1 MKGDWVGRKNG
12 LEQST
17 LARPQCIQHVL
28 SHEVLI
34 FLAKTRNLIFDL
46 SRVVSDDEGWL
57 LLLWS
62 FVVFIALEELVEFGE
77 HRLVSA
83 CVDVAFLINES
94 ENAVWFAL
102 EQLDAFSVVGIFDV
116 SPTNSFLSVLLL
128 LELED
133 VLIEVGLQMFVC
145 IVDAE
150 LFE

>member
-1 MKGDWVGRKNG
+1 MKGDWVGCKNG

-17 LARPQCIQHVL
+17 LARPQRIQHVL

-34 FLAKTRNLIFDL
+34 FLAKTRNLVFDF

-62 FVVFIALEELVEFGE
+62 LVVLIALEELVEFGE
-77 HRLVSA
+77 HRLVRA
-83 CVDVAFLINES
+83 RVDVAFFINES

-102 EQLDAFSVVGIFDV
+102 EQLDALSVVGVFYV
-116 SPTNSFLSVLLL
+116 SPSNSFLSVFLL

-133 VLIEVGLQMFVC
+133 VLIEVSLQMLIR